1 MSKSLLLSVLAA
13 AATTLFAE
21 STLAQSRGRYS
32 RPKLRAYQRPALSP
46 YIDLLSSQRGRAGG
60 RSFGFEY
67 FRRVQP
73 ELQLRRESAALEDS
87 VRRLNTELNQQ
98 RQQLLQQRGSG
109 SQLSGTGHSTYFM
122 NYSGYY
128 NFRRR

>member
-13 AATTLFAE
+13 AATTFFAE
-21 STLAQSRGRYS
+21 STFAQPRRRSS
-32 RPKLRAYQRPALSP
+32 RPNLRAYQRPALSP
-46 YIDLLSSQRGRAGG
+46 YIDLLSNQRGRTGG

-98 RQQLLQQRGSG
+98 RQQLQQRGTG